1 MVEVLSPGLF
11 TTVQDLG
18 RWGYAS
24 QGLTQGGALDQ
35 RAYRLGCIMLGEEPG
50 NPALEFVQVGPT
62 LRFGC
67 DARVCLAG
75 GDFDVSL
82 DGRPVGRNRNLA
94 VRAGQT
100 LAVGRCRQGNV
111 GYLCVA
117 GGGFAVERVM
127 GSASTASRCRLGGW
141 QGRALVKGDV
151 LPLAKG
157 VLAASAVPPALEGL
171 AFSSRLEGYGYGY
184 GHGSGHGHGCGCN
197 CGSGGDCAD
206 GFGPLRIRAMLGPHA
221 DMFDDA
227 SRAAFFGGAYTVTR
241 QGDRMGVR
249 LDGPELRPRTGT
261 TDIVSEGM
269 VAGAVQVSGAGL
281 PMVMLADHQVTG
293 GYAVLA
299 VVAGVDLPR
308 LVQARPG
315 TELRFE
321 MVDVGEAQRLM
332 RATHGEEK
340 RLLGTV
346 RLLAGEKGR

>member
-1 MVEVLSPGLF
+1 MSATAEGSSVMAGGMSARTVEVLSPGLL

-35 RAYRLGCIMLGEEPG
+35 RAYRIGCIMLGEEPG
-50 NPALEFVQVGPT
+50 SPALEFVQVGPT

-67 DARVCLAG
+67 DARVCLTG
-75 GDFDVSL
+75 GDFDARL
-82 DGRPVGRNRNLA
+82 DGRPVGRNRSLA

-100 LAVGRCRQGNV
+100 LAIGRCRMGNV

-117 GGGFAVERVM
+117 GGGFAVEPVM
-127 GSASTASRCRLGGW
+127 GSASTAPRCHLGGW
-141 QGRALVKGDV
+141 QGRPLVKGDV
-151 LPLAKG
+151 LPLAEN
-157 VLAASAVPPALEGL
+157 VPAASAVPPALEGL
-171 AFSSRLEGYGYGY
+171 AFSSRLEGYGYGP
-184 GHGSGHGHGCGCN
+184 
-197 CGSGGDCAD
+197 
-206 GFGPLRIRAMLGPHA
+206 GPLRIRAMLGPHA
-221 DMFDDA
+221 GMFDEA
-227 SRAAFFGGAYTVTR
+227 SRAAFFESTFIVTR

-249 LDGPELRPRTGT
+249 LDGPRLRARTGT

-299 VVAGVDLPR
+299 VVATADLPR
-308 LVQARPG
+308 LAQARPG

-321 MVDVGEAQRLM
+321 LIDVAEAQRLM
-332 RATHGEEK
+332 RAMHDEER
-340 RLLGTV
+340 RLLSTV